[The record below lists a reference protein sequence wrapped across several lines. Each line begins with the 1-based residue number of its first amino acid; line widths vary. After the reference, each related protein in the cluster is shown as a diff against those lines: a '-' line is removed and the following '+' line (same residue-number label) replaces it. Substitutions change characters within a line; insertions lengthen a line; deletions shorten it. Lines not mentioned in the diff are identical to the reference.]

1 MGEVATEGAI
11 KMHVFMH
18 VEEGISVVG
27 IADKVEEG
35 TDVAD
40 EERVAK

>member
-1 MGEVATEGAI
+1 MGEKAFGYAG
-11 KMHVFMH
+11 KMHAFMY
-18 VEEGISVVG
+18 VEEGILAVG

-35 TDVAD
+35 TDVFD